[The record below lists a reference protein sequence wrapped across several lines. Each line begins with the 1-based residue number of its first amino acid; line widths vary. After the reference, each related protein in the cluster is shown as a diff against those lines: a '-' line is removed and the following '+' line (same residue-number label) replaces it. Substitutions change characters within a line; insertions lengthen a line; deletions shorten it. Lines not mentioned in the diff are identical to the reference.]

1 MKKWLIGFM
10 AIVGIG
16 AAALSAQASIFD
28 KPLYDT
34 GKPVANRPMAFVDF
48 KELAGA
54 HPAPDLAFKGLD
66 GKTHKLSDFRGNLLI
81 VDMWATWCSPCQRT
95 IPLILDLQKSL
106 KKDKA
111 AKVKFVSVSVDETE
125 EDVRDF
131 IEDNHLQAYDTW
143 LDPKKTIL
151 QVIPSDVV
159 PTAFFFDGRGNLVGF
174 VRGYVDWTGMGVEDF
189 LKRLGDKYADP
200 SGIKPRV
207 KPPVLLTSSSP

>member
-16 AAALSAQASIFD
+16 AAALSVQASIFD

-34 GKPVANRPMAFVDF
+34 GKPVADRPMAFVDF

-95 IPLILDLQKSL
+95 IPLILDLQES
-106 KKDKA
+106 
-111 AKVKFVSVSVDETE
+111 
-125 EDVRDF
+125 
-131 IEDNHLQAYDTW
+131 H
-143 LDPKKTIL
+143 
-151 QVIPSDVV
+151 
-159 PTAFFFDGRGNLVGF
+159 
-174 VRGYVDWTGMGVEDF
+174 
-189 LKRLGDKYADP
+189 
-200 SGIKPRV
+200 
-207 KPPVLLTSSSP
+207 